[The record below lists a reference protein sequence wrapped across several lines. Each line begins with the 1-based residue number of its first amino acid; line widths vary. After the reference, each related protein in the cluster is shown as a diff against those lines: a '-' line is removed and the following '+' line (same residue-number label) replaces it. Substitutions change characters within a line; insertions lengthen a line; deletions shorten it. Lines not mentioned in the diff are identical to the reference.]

1 MKTVAVANRK
11 GGTGKT
17 TTAVN
22 LAACLAARG
31 RSVLLIDADPQANAT
46 VSVGLPLAADGTGT
60 AALLA
65 ADADLAAAA
74 APTPFPRLAA
84 VPAGPAL
91 AAAEFGFE
99 ERGDGWQRVLRDKL
113 TQARH
118 DHVIIDT
125 PPAMGF
131 LAYNCLAAA
140 DGLLVP
146 LQCDYFS
153 LEGLR
158 EFAANLARI
167 RQAHNP
173 GLRLAGLLRTMHD
186 PRTLLARQV
195 SEGLRRQFG
204 SLLFE
209 TSIPRN
215 VRLAEAPSH
224 GKPVIHFD
232 RGCSGA
238 RAYEALAD
246 EFERKCR

>member
-1 MKTVAVANRK
+1 MRTVAVANRK

-31 RSVLLIDADPQANAT
+31 RPTLLIDADPQANAT
-46 VSVGLPLAADGTGT
+46 ASLGLPLAADGAGT
-60 AALLA
+60 AALLGDA
-65 ADADLAAAA
+65 ALGDALV
-74 APTPFPRLAA
+74 PTAFARLAA

-99 ERGDGWQRVLRDKL
+99 ERGAGWQGVLRNKL
-113 TQARH
+113 KTASH

-158 EFAANLARI
+158 EFAANLAGI
-167 RQAHNP
+167 RQAHNA

-195 SEGLRRQFG
+195 SDGLRRQFG

-238 RAYEALAD
+238 RAYEALTD
-246 EFERKCR
+246 EFLRKRR